1 LPLLFRSKR
10 LSEQE
15 LVAHAGQQ
23 LRHHGV
29 NAPLRSEMKAARF
42 REEGKLEEARRWQAI
57 AAKLRVLM
65 AEAT

>member
-1 LPLLFRSKR
+1 MPLLFRSKR

>member
-15 LVAHAGQQ
+15 VVAHAGEQ

-29 NAPLRSEMKAARF
+29 NAPLRSEMKAARY
-42 REEGKLEEARRWQAI
+42 REEGRLDEARRWQAI
-57 AAKLRVLM
+57 AAKLRVLL
-65 AEAT
+65 AEGT